1 MDQYSDKYFDTVQ
14 NIDPRVAPTSRYPRS
29 IRGGSYID
37 DADALRSAAR
47 SYSEPSFNKRDPQ
60 VPKSRWWLTDGMFVG
75 FRIVRP
81 LQQPSPEEIEKF
93 YTLYLGK

>member
-1 MDQYSDKYFDTVQ
+1 M
-14 NIDPRVAPTSRYPRS
+14 
-29 IRGGSYID
+29 D
-37 DADALRSAAR
+37 DASALRSAAR
-47 SYSEPSFNKRDPQ
+47 NHSEPAWNRRDPQ

-81 LQQPSPEEIEKF
+81 LQQPGKEEAEKF